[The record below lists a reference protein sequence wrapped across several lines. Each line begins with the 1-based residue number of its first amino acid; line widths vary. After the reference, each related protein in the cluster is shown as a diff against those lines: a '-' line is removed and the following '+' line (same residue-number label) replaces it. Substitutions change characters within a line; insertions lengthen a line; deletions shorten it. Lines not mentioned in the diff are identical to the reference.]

1 MLCYVMLWLK
11 VGALCYVMLCALC
24 YVMLCY
30 VMCIVSTAGFVE
42 ARAAH
47 GERRHAAGLESDGDK
62 TPIESDGAR

>member
-1 MLCYVMLWLK
+1 ML
-11 VGALCYVMLCALC
+11 GYVMLCYDLILK
-24 YVMLCY
+24 YVRMLCY

-47 GERRHAAGLESDGDK
+47 RERRHAAGLESDGDK

>member
-1 MLCYVMLWLK
+1 MLCYDLK
-11 VGALCYVMLCALC
+11 YVR
-24 YVMLCY
+24 YVLCY